1 MRSRGRAV
9 SEDIEV
15 KAVQLVYR
23 PTVEDTLTGLLIQRR
38 KTPSGRGQLVG
49 WPIAALAAFV
59 GAWVRLDGTGSMGD
73 PVVLMLLA
81 GGLFLVVMTL
91 SLPRLVARQ
100 MQKLI
105 DQRGEY
111 RTTVDQHGVRM
122 TAEGFERSAD
132 WKLLTRYT
140 ETDERFILLSADKSA
155 LGLVVLP
162 KRGLSHD
169 PVAPEVSPGPSVSD
183 GAGTGGVES
192 LRTVLDRHL
201 QRI

>member
-1 MRSRGRAV
+1 M

-15 KAVQLVYR
+15 RAVELVYR
-23 PTVEDTLTGLLIQRR
+23 PTVDDTLTGFLIQRR

-49 WPIAALAAFV
+49 WPIAAVAAFV
-59 GAWVRLDGTGSMGD
+59 GAWMRLDGTGSWGD
-73 PVVLMLLA
+73 PVVLTLLV
-81 GGLFLVVMTL
+81 GGLFLMTMTL
-91 SLPRLVARQ
+91 CLPRMMARQ
-100 MQKLI
+100 MHKLI

-111 RTTVDQHGVRM
+111 HAVVDEHGVQM
-122 TAEGFERSAD
+122 TAEGFAQSAD

-140 ETDERFILLSADKSA
+140 ETDERFVLLGADKST

-162 KRGLSHD
+162 KRGL
-169 PVAPEVSPGPSVSD
+169 PPGPGTSAIPEGSEEPESAESTEIT
-183 GAGTGGVES
+183 GAES